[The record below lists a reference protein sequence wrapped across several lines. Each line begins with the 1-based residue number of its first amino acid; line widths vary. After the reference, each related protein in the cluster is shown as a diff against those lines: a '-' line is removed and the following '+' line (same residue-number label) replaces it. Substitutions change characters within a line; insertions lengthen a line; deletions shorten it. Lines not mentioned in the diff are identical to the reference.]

1 MATCPDNEDERI
13 ILVEDTQS
21 DFLVELPP
29 SIQSLTLY
37 EEDIEFVEADYP
49 PIDEI
54 TILEESEL
62 IVGSPPPIIPAG
74 DACFTCTITQ
84 FTIAPT
90 FSQEIIDLNLTT
102 GVENSVLFSVDLV
115 DNIAKLYRS
124 FLYRVVVKDG
134 AVESNVQKTGDPI
147 PNDIVFSRS
156 ATGVS
161 AQYTNLHTNDV
172 TIILRRI

>member
-1 MATCPDNEDERI
+1 MANCPDHEYERI
-13 ILVEDTQS
+13 ILVEYGQN
-21 DFLVELPP
+21 DFLVDLPR
-29 SIQSLTLY
+29 SLQTLTLH
-37 EEDIEFVEADYP
+37 EEGIEFIEADYP

-74 DACFTCTITQ
+74 DACFSCTMTQ

-90 FSQEIIDLNLTT
+90 FSQQIVDLNLT
-102 GVENSVLFSVDLV
+102 GSVENSVVFSVDLV
-115 DNIAKLYRS
+115 DNAAKLSRS
-124 FLYRVVVKDG
+124 FIFRVVVKETE
-134 AVESNVQKTGDPI
+134 VVYNVQKTGDFI
-147 PNDIVFSRS
+147 PNEIIFNRS

-161 AQYTNLHTNDV
+161 AQYTNLHVNDV